1 VTLFIPFVG
10 LRLAAGT
17 AVELSSP
24 GLDGADGIVDFFPVA
39 QLPIEVFHFQRAGR
53 DLVELL
59 GVGIREYN
67 MLKVIDR

>member
-1 VTLFIPFVG
+1 M
-10 LRLAAGT
+10 
-17 AVELSSP
+17 ELSSP